1 MIGSLNSQCEALSNE
16 LHRMKMFTKNSNQTS
31 SNRLRKDTQSSYTRQ
46 YQPSST
52 DCKPTSKRQK
62 VEIISDQNAKI
73 RNQDNFRNIFDHK
86 SVLITI
92 SSFLTPRC
100 VVRCS
105 RASKYCQALN
115 TNDVWRQFCFDRFGY
130 GNDNG
135 VESSCVA
142 SIDLYRKL
150 HLANPIPEIQGIPK
164 SCMCI
169 GRQQSYGV
177 NSWLYIVKRSN
188 GYLNSSVKVKGKED
202 GGIDRYTSLPV
213 VDLIVLV
220 QNVSALEVKFPV
232 RQVFTIDASTR
243 RSDRNMLEIQTD
255 ERYCRSAVVNRIRRR
270 VKSFDSE
277 KDRSLLCS
285 LNLFDAAAI
294 FTYVHAKG
302 CSTIDSFIAKAN
314 FLKVL
319 VEIDKKTLLLTVP
332 IANIEGD
339 KAPNA

>member
-16 LHRMKMFTKNSNQTS
+16 LHRMKMFTKNSNLAS
-31 SNRLRKDTQSSYTRQ
+31 SNRLRKDTQSSFTRQ
-46 YQPSST
+46 YQTSNT
-52 DCKPTSKRQK
+52 DYIPTSKRQK
-62 VEIISDQNAKI
+62 IEITSDQNAKI
-73 RNQDNFRNIFDHK
+73 RNQDNFRNIFGHK

-92 SSFLTPRC
+92 ASFLTPRC

-105 RASKYCQALN
+105 RVSKYCQTLN
-115 TNDVWRQFCFDRFGY
+115 VNDIWHQFCLDRFGY
-130 GNDNG
+130 GKENG
-135 VESSCVA
+135 VDSSCVA
-142 SIDLYRKL
+142 SIELYRKL

-164 SCMCI
+164 NCKCI
-169 GRQQSYGV
+169 GRQRSNGV

-213 VDLIVLV
+213 VDLIILV
-220 QNVSALEVKFPV
+220 QNVSALEVKVPV

-255 ERYCRSAVVNRIRRR
+255 ERYCRSVVVSHIKRR

-285 LNLFDAAAI
+285 LDLFDSAAI

-319 VEIDKKTLLLTVP
+319 VEIDNKTLMLTVP
-332 IANIEGD
+332 IGNIERD
-339 KAPNA
+339 EVPKA